1 MRHCTVEFH
10 HDTRFGVYADTAF
23 VGCVVDHQRVVA
35 DAFVGANRSPAVRD
49 IFQIHRTERNVFRS
63 ALLAHGEFHKVSC
76 AHRGFRYHFRLL
88 RVGCAQKVRIGPVEM
103 VGPVIIVA
111 EGGFQNEE
119 FTAGQIHINC
129 LPLVAAFHHARCFH
143 LARSILLDEH
153 HVVAHNAVVGF
164 VVCAI
169 VYTDGGLKS
178 AYALVESHHDFAR
191 SVNTQTRVEGIAGN
205 AKRATAHT
213 LVELNR
219 HVVVAVGGVFEVDGA
234 QGDHLFGGAAG
245 RKREVIGQRRCG
257 GQRHREEARE

>member
-10 HDTRFGVYADTAF
+10 HNTRFGVYADTAF

-49 IFQIHRTERNVFRS
+49 ILQIHRTERNVFRS

-119 FTAGQIHINC
+119 FTACQIHINC
-129 LPLVAAFHHARCFH
+129 LTFVAELHHARCFH
-143 LARSILLDEH
+143 LARSVLLDEH

-169 VYTDGGLKS
+169 VYTDSGLKS

-191 SVNTQTRVEGIAGN
+191 SVNAQT
-205 AKRATAHT
+205 
-213 LVELNR
+213 
-219 HVVVAVGGVFEVDGA
+219 
-234 QGDHLFGGAAG
+234 
-245 RKREVIGQRRCG
+245 
-257 GQRHREEARE
+257 